1 MNIYDKRK
9 LGIQQTDLDPINA
22 LENKIEIQ
30 SPVLLQ
36 PTIQQST
43 DVDNNK
49 FKIINIG
56 TLRKPVNINALY
68 SKDESVYIDTD
79 IRRRLTSKGEVGPV
93 KKYYFA
99 QATEIKNMNGELV
112 NYQPGLKSLDPDD
125 PYDPLFASFNRMTSF
140 KPQLFISGSTTG
152 IRQGDQEA
160 FFSVFNS
167 GFAKTNNII
176 VKGAGSDV
184 NGTYALIGPDSYG
197 RPVYRLLV
205 APANIR
211 IYGTSFNEAPYIR
224 YKFFNTITTNFS
236 TQNLYD
242 PQQPSGG
249 QWMIDTNNSLTEFY
263 RRSYLYALNPTD
275 GINDLPTGSW
285 FSTGIRIQSWRP
297 IRSGTNPAPTSSL
310 LELEGFFKLASTR
323 KSYNVLKIY
332 GVNVGGTGIITGSTS
347 GVLPTGILTY
357 TSNIPPAWITYPHA
371 YNTTSYPA
379 FNTDLIVVPK
389 GDSNLATG
397 IKDLLII
404 STGISTKKIVY
415 VSPHKPYSFIGF
427 WAELT
432 PSSRIA
438 ITGSEGAIINTRDVF
453 KLASG
458 NLLSISSEENA
469 VSGLQGY
476 QGYELFDGFP
486 TLDSLYNVDQ
496 VKLQQSIPLKNTLF
510 YKLYEPIYRKDS
522 MNTGTWNGV
531 IPSGTPFQIEILRT
545 KNDTLGID
553 SNFQFNL
560 YSKNYFTLFSG
571 HTITESGGG
580 VTGSQSGSYEISS
593 GVFES
598 GIHYNYIINNDTNEY
613 LNGHFEGKAT
623 LYSEISS
630 RTAEY
635 LAQQS
640 AYKKMRSK
648 LLGTLWDKGFTKTNS
663 KVNKMI
669 KLLNSG
675 RYPENVYRYD
685 IISESGDYIEATG
698 ILTSA
703 GIRESGGS
711 IIRPDFAIRILPT
724 LIS

>member
-1 MNIYDKRK
+1 MNNYDKRK

-22 LENKIEIQ
+22 LENKIESQ

-56 TLRKPVNINALY
+56 TLRKPVNINVLY
-68 SKDESVYIDTD
+68 SKDESAYIDTD
-79 IRRRLTSKGEVGPV
+79 INRRLNSKGTLGTE

-99 QATEIKNMNGELV
+99 QATEIKNTNGELI
-112 NYQPGLKSLDPDD
+112 NYQPGLKTLDPDD

-160 FFSVFNS
+160 FFSIFNS
-167 GFAKTNNII
+167 GFAKTDNI
-176 VKGAGSDV
+176 VVRGAGSDV
-184 NGTYALIGPDSYG
+184 NGTYAKIGLDGYG
-197 RPVYRLLV
+197 RPIYRLLV

-211 IYGTSFNEAPYIR
+211 IYGTSFNEVPYIR
-224 YKFFNTITTNFS
+224 YKHFNTLS
-236 TQNLYD
+236 TRFN

-249 QWMIDTNNSLTEFY
+249 QWMIDTNNSFTEFQ
-263 RRSYLYALNPTD
+263 RRAYLYALNPTD
-275 GINDLPTGSW
+275 GIYDLPTGSW
-285 FSTGIRIQSWRP
+285 FSTGIKVSWVP
-297 IRSGTNPAPTSSL
+297 AISGKSPAPTSNL

-332 GVNVGGTGIITGSTS
+332 GINIANTGIVTGSTS
-347 GVLPTGILTY
+347 GVIPTGIPGFFD
-357 TSNIPPAWITYPHA
+357 IKPAWITYPHA
-371 YNTTSYPA
+371 YQTTSYPA

-389 GDSNLATG
+389 GDSNFATG
-397 IKDLLII
+397 IKDLLVI
-404 STGISTKKIVY
+404 STGISAKKIIY

-432 PSSRIA
+432 PSSRVA
-438 ITGSEGAIINTRDVF
+438 ITGSGGAIINPRDVF
-453 KLASG
+453 KLTSG
-458 NLLSISSEENA
+458 NLLSVSSEDTR
-469 VSGLQGY
+469 VSGLQSY
-476 QGYELFDGFP
+476 QGYDMFSGIP

-510 YKLYEPIYRKDS
+510 YKLYEPIYRKDAI
-522 MNTGTWNGV
+522 NTGTWNGV

-553 SNFQFNL
+553 NNFQFNL

-571 HTITESGGG
+571 YTVTESG
-580 VTGSQSGSYEISS
+580 VNENSS

-598 GIHYNYIINNDTNEY
+598 GVRYNYVINNETNEY
-613 LNGHFEGKAT
+613 LNGHFEGKTT

-630 RTAEY
+630 RNAEY

-663 KVNKMI
+663 KVKKII
-669 KLLNSG
+669 KLFNSG
-675 RYPENVYRYD
+675 QSPQNLYRYD
-685 IISESGDYIEATG
+685 IITESGNYIEGSG

-703 GIRESGGS
+703 GIRQSDGS
-711 IIRPDFAIRILPT
+711 IIRPDFAVKIQPT

>member
-1 MNIYDKRK
+1 MNNYDKRK

-56 TLRKPVNINALY
+56 TLKKPVNINVLY
-68 SKDESVYIDTD
+68 SKDENVYIDTD
-79 IRRRLTSKGEVGPV
+79 INRRLNSKGVLGPE

-99 QATEIKNMNGELV
+99 QATEIKNTNGELI
-112 NYQPGLKSLDPDD
+112 NYQPGLKTLDPDD

-152 IRQGDQEA
+152 IRQGDQES
-160 FFSVFNS
+160 FFSIFNS
-167 GFAKTNNII
+167 GFAKTDNIV
-176 VKGAGSDV
+176 VKSAGSDV
-184 NGTYALIGPDSYG
+184 NGTYAMIGLDGYG

-211 IYGTSFNEAPYIR
+211 IYGTSLNEVPYIR
-224 YKFFNTITTNFS
+224 YKHFNTLS
-236 TQNLYD
+236 TSFN

-249 QWMIDTNNSLTEFY
+249 QWMIDTNNSFTEFQ
-263 RRSYLYALNPTD
+263 RRAYLYALNPTD
-275 GINDLPTGSW
+275 GIYDLPTGSW
-285 FSTGIRIQSWRP
+285 FSTGIKVSWVP
-297 IRSGTNPAPTSSL
+297 AISGKSPAPTSSM
-310 LELEGFFKLASTR
+310 LELDGFFKLASTR

-332 GVNVGGTGIITGSTS
+332 GINIANTGIVTGSTS
-347 GVLPTGILTY
+347 GVLPTGIPGY
-357 TSNIPPAWITYPHA
+357 TIKPSWITYPHA
-371 YNTTSYPA
+371 YQTTSYPA

-389 GDSNLATG
+389 GDSNFATG
-397 IKDLLII
+397 IKDLLVI
-404 STGISTKKIVY
+404 STGISAKKIIY
-415 VSPHKPYSFIGF
+415 VSPHKPYSFVGF
-427 WAELT
+427 WAEPA

-438 ITGSEGAIINTRDVF
+438 ITGSGGAIINTRDVF

-458 NLLSISSEENA
+458 NLLSVSSEDNR
-469 VSGLQGY
+469 VSGLQSY
-476 QGYELFDGFP
+476 QGYDMFSGIP

-510 YKLYEPIYRKDS
+510 YKLYEPIYRKDAI
-522 MNTGTWNGV
+522 NTGTWNGV

-545 KNDTLGID
+545 KNDTYGID
-553 SNFQFNL
+553 NNFQFNI

-571 HTITESGGG
+571 YTVTESG
-580 VTGSQSGSYEISS
+580 VNENSS

-598 GIHYNYIINNDTNEY
+598 GVRYNYVINNETNEY
-613 LNGHFEGKAT
+613 LNGHFEGKTT

-630 RTAEY
+630 RNAEY

-663 KVNKMI
+663 KVKKII
-669 KLLNSG
+669 KLFNSG
-675 RYPENVYRYD
+675 QSPQNLYRYD
-685 IISESGDYIEATG
+685 IITESGNYIEGSG

-703 GIRESGGS
+703 GIRQSDGS
-711 IIRPDFAIRILPT
+711 IIRPDFAIKIQPT

>member
-1 MNIYDKRK
+1 MNNYDKRK

-22 LENKIEIQ
+22 LENKIESQ

-68 SKDESVYIDTD
+68 SKDENSYIDTD
-79 IRRRLTSKGEVGPV
+79 IRQSLNSKGTLGAE

-99 QATEIKNMNGELV
+99 QATEIKNMNGELI

-140 KPQLFISGSTTG
+140 APQLFISGSTTG

-160 FFSVFNS
+160 FFSLFNS
-167 GFAKTNNII
+167 GFAKTDSIV

-184 NGTYALIGPDSYG
+184 NGTYAKIGLDGYG

-211 IYGTSFNEAPYIR
+211 IWWLSTSFNEAPYIR
-224 YKFFNTITTNFS
+224 YKFFNTVS
-236 TQNLYD
+236 TSFN

-249 QWMIDTNNSLTEFY
+249 QWMIDTNNSFTEFQ
-263 RRSYLYALNPTD
+263 RRAYLYALNPTD
-275 GINDLPTGSW
+275 GIYDLPTGSW
-285 FSTGIRIQSWRP
+285 FSTGIKVSWVGA
-297 IRSGTNPAPTSSL
+297 ISGKSPAPTSSM
-310 LELEGFFKLASTR
+310 LELDGFFKLASTR

-332 GVNVGGTGIITGSTS
+332 GINIANTGIVTGSTS
-347 GVLPTGILTY
+347 GVLPTGIPGFLD
-357 TSNIPPAWITYPHA
+357 IKPAWITYPHA
-371 YNTTSYPA
+371 YQTTSYPA

-389 GDSNLATG
+389 GDSNFATG
-397 IKDLLII
+397 IKDLLVI
-404 STGISTKKIVY
+404 STGISAKKIIY

-432 PSSRIA
+432 ASSRVA
-438 ITGSEGAIINTRDVF
+438 ITGSGGTIINTRDIF

-458 NLLSISSEENA
+458 NLLSVSSEDTR
-469 VSGLQGY
+469 VSGLQSY
-476 QGYELFDGFP
+476 QGYDMFSGIP

-510 YKLYEPIYRKDS
+510 YKLYEPIYRKDAI
-522 MNTGTWNGV
+522 NTGTWNGV

-545 KNDTLGID
+545 KNDTYGID
-553 SNFQFNL
+553 NNFQFNL

-571 HTITESGGG
+571 YTVTESG
-580 VTGSQSGSYEISS
+580 VNKNSS

-598 GIHYNYIINNDTNEY
+598 GVRYNYIINEETNEY

-623 LYSEISS
+623 LYSEISP
-630 RTAEY
+630 RNAEY

-663 KVNKMI
+663 KVKKII
-669 KLLNSG
+669 KLFNSG
-675 RYPENVYRYD
+675 QYPNNLYRYD
-685 IISESGDYIEATG
+685 IITESGNYIEGSG

-703 GIRESGGS
+703 GIRQSDGS
-711 IIRPDFAIRILPT
+711 IIRPDFAIKIQPT

>member
-9 LGIQQTDLDPINA
+9 LGIQQTDLDPINT
-22 LENKIEIQ
+22 LENKIESE
-30 SPVLLQ
+30 SPILLQ
-36 PTIQQST
+36 STVQQST

-56 TLRKPVNINALY
+56 TLRKPVNINVLY

-79 IRRRLTSKGEVGPV
+79 INRRLNSKGELGPE

-99 QATEIKNMNGELV
+99 QATEIKNTNGELI

-160 FFSVFNS
+160 FFSIFNS

-184 NGTYALIGPDSYG
+184 NGSYAQVGLDYYG

-205 APANIR
+205 APPNSLEIER
-211 IYGTSFNEAPYIR
+211 NSKFSTSPNTAPYIR
-224 YKFFNTITTNFS
+224 YKFSNVTNPYIFSQVGNITGAKQLS
-236 TQNLYD
+236 
-242 PQQPSGG
+242 G
-249 QWMIDTNNSLTEFY
+249 QWVIDTDNEFTSFTK
-263 RRSYLYALNPTD
+263 RGYLYALNRTD

-285 FSTGIRIQSWRP
+285 FATGVRVNFTVL
-297 IRSGTNPAPTSSL
+297 SGKNPAPTSSL
-310 LELEGFFKLASTR
+310 LELDGFFKLASTR
-323 KSYNVLKIY
+323 KSYNVLKMY
-332 GVNVGGTGIITGSTS
+332 GINIGNTGIATGSTS
-347 GVLPTGILTY
+347 GVLPTSLPGFEDIK
-357 TSNIPPAWITYPHA
+357 PAWITYPHA
-371 YNTTSYPA
+371 YQTTSYPA

-389 GDSNLATG
+389 GDSNLTTG

-404 STGISTKKIVY
+404 STGISTKKIIY
-415 VSPHKPYSFIGF
+415 VSPHKPYSFVGF

-432 PSSRIA
+432 PSSRIP
-438 ITGSEGAIINTRDVF
+438 ISGISGSIVNTRDVF
-453 KLASG
+453 KLTSG
-458 NLLSISSEENA
+458 NLLSVSSEDNT
-469 VSGLQGY
+469 VSGLQSYFGY
-476 QGYELFDGFP
+476 DILSGIP
-486 TLDSLYNVDQ
+486 SLDSLYNVDQ

-522 MNTGTWNGV
+522 VNTGTWNGV

-553 SNFQFNL
+553 NNFQFNL

-571 HTITESGGG
+571 YTITESG
-580 VTGSQSGSYEISS
+580 VNEISS

-598 GIHYNYIINNDTNEY
+598 GIRYNYIVNDNTNEY

-623 LYSEISS
+623 LYSQISS
-630 RTAEY
+630 KNAEY
-635 LAQQS
+635 LAKQS

-648 LLGTLWDKGFTKTNS
+648 LLGTLWDKGFIKTNS

-669 KLLNSG
+669 KLFNSG
-675 RYPENVYRYD
+675 RYPENLYRYD
-685 IISESGDYIEATG
+685 IISESGNYIEGSG

-703 GIRESGGS
+703 GIRQSDGS
-711 IIRPDFAIRILPT
+711 IIRPDFAVKIQPT

>member
-9 LGIQQTDLDPINA
+9 LGIQQTDLDPINT
-22 LENKIEIQ
+22 LENKIESE
-30 SPVLLQ
+30 SPILLQ
-36 PTIQQST
+36 STVQQST

-56 TLRKPVNINALY
+56 TLRKPVNINVLY
-68 SKDESVYIDTD
+68 SKDENVYIDTD
-79 IRRRLTSKGEVGPV
+79 IKRRLNSKGEVGPE

-99 QATEIKNMNGELV
+99 QATEIKNTNGELI
-112 NYQPGLKSLDPDD
+112 NYQPGLKSLDPED

-140 KPQLFISGSTTG
+140 KPQLFISGNTTG

-160 FFSVFNS
+160 FFSIFNS
-167 GFAKTNNII
+167 GFAKTDNII

-184 NGTYALIGPDSYG
+184 NGTYAMIGLDGYG

-211 IYGTSFNEAPYIR
+211 IYGTSFNEVPYIR
-224 YKFFNTITTNFS
+224 YKHFNTLS
-236 TQNLYD
+236 TRFN

-249 QWMIDTNNSLTEFY
+249 QWMIDTNNSFTEFQ
-263 RRSYLYALNPTD
+263 RRAYLYALNPTD
-275 GINDLPTGSW
+275 GIYDLPTGSW
-285 FSTGIRIQSWRP
+285 FSTGIKVSWAP
-297 IRSGTNPAPTSSL
+297 AISGKSPAPTSSL

-332 GVNVGGTGIITGSTS
+332 GINVANTGIVTGSTS
-347 GVLPTGILTY
+347 GVLPTGIPGY
-357 TSNIPPAWITYPHA
+357 NIPPSWITYPHA
-371 YNTTSYPA
+371 YQTTSYPA

-389 GDSNLATG
+389 GDSNFATG

-404 STGISTKKIVY
+404 STGISTKKIIY

-438 ITGSEGAIINTRDVF
+438 ITGISGSIVNTRDVF

-476 QGYELFDGFP
+476 QGYDMFSGIP
-486 TLDSLYNVDQ
+486 SLDSLYNVDQ

-522 MNTGTWNGV
+522 VNTGTWNGV

-553 SNFQFNL
+553 NNFQFNL

-571 HTITESGGG
+571 YTVTESG
-580 VTGSQSGSYEISS
+580 VNEISS
-593 GVFES
+593 GVLES
-598 GIHYNYIINNDTNEY
+598 GIRYNYIVNDNTNEY

-623 LYSEISS
+623 LYSQTSS
-630 RTAEY
+630 KNAEY
-635 LAQQS
+635 LAKQS

-669 KLLNSG
+669 KLFNSG

-703 GIRESGGS
+703 GIRQSGGS
-711 IIRPDFAIRILPT
+711 IIRPDFAVKIQPT

>member
-1 MNIYDKRK
+1 MNNYDKRK

-22 LENKIEIQ
+22 LESKIESQ

-79 IRRRLTSKGEVGPV
+79 INRRLNFKGELGPE

-99 QATEIKNMNGELV
+99 QATEIKNMNGELI

-125 PYDPLFASFNRMTSF
+125 PYDPLFATFNRMSSF

-167 GFAKTNNII
+167 GFSKTDNI
-176 VKGAGSDV
+176 VVRGAGSDV
-184 NGTYALIGPDSYG
+184 NGTYFPIERDGYG
-197 RPVYRLLV
+197 RPVYQLPF
-205 APANIR
+205 APVPV
-211 IYGTSFNEAPYIR
+211 GTLSNTQVLYIR
-224 YKFFNTITTNFS
+224 YKYFNTLS
-236 TQNLYD
+236 TRFN

-249 QWMIDTNNSLTEFY
+249 QWMIDSNTSLNPVAK
-263 RRSYLYALNPTD
+263 RGYLYALNPTD
-275 GINDLPTGSW
+275 GIYDLPTGSW
-285 FSTGIRIQSWRP
+285 FSTGIKLVS
-297 IRSGTNPAPTSSL
+297 SGILSGKNPAPTSSL
-310 LELEGFFKLASTR
+310 LEIQGFFKLASTR
-323 KSYNVLKIY
+323 QSYNVFKIY
-332 GVNVGGTGIITGSTS
+332 GINIGNTGIVTGTTS
-347 GVLPTGILTY
+347 GVLPTGITGY
-357 TSNIPPAWITYPHA
+357 SVKPGWITYPHA
-371 YNTTSYPA
+371 YQTTSYPA

-389 GDSNLATG
+389 GDSNLTTG

-404 STGISTKKIVY
+404 STGVSTKKIIY
-415 VSPHKPYSFIGF
+415 VSPHQPYSFIGF
-427 WAELT
+427 WAEPVT
-432 PSSRIA
+432 SKRIA
-438 ITGSEGAIINTRDVF
+438 ITGISGSVINPRDIL
-453 KLASG
+453 KLTSG
-458 NLLSISSEENA
+458 NLLSVSSQDA
-469 VSGLQGY
+469 IVSGLRNY
-476 QGYELFDGFP
+476 QGYDMFSGIP
-486 TLDSLYNVDQ
+486 VLDSLYNVDQ

-510 YKLYEPIYRKDS
+510 YKLYEPVYLKNSI
-522 MNTGTWNGV
+522 NTGTWNGV
-531 IPSGTPFQIEILRT
+531 IPSGTPFQIEIIRT
-545 KNDTLGID
+545 KNDKLGID
-553 SNFQFNL
+553 NNFKFNL
-560 YSKNYFTLFSG
+560 YSKKYFTLFSG
-571 HTITESGGG
+571 YTVTESG
-580 VTGSQSGSYEISS
+580 VNEISS

-598 GIHYNYIINNDTNEY
+598 GINYNYIVNENTNEY

-630 RTAEY
+630 KNAEY

-648 LLGTLWDKGFTKTNS
+648 LLGALWDKGFTKTNS
-663 KVNKMI
+663 KVKKMI
-669 KLLNSG
+669 KLFNSG
-675 RYPENVYRYD
+675 QYPNNLYRYD
-685 IISESGDYIEATG
+685 IISESGNYIEGSG

-703 GIRESGGS
+703 GIRQSDGS
-711 IIRPDFAIRILPT
+711 IIRPDFAAKIQPT